1 MSSAINR
8 AISRNGLGV
17 RSPMLT
23 VGSADVCGGGGSGEE
38 DQKLR
43 TRGATERGE
52 IREIGG
58 EIRGFHHGFHQ
69 QKFKLVMIIQMWIMI

>member
-52 IREIGG
+52 IR
-58 EIRGFHHGFHQ
+58 GFHHGFHQ
-69 QKFKLVMIIQMWIMI
+69 QKFKLVMIIQM

>member
-8 AISRNGLGV
+8 AISRNGLGF

-43 TRGATERGE
+43 TQGVTERGDFTVDFTMDFTSSLE
-52 IREIGG
+52 GG
-58 EIRGFHHGFHQ
+58 TSLGKSRG
-69 QKFKLVMIIQMWIMI
+69 KS